1 VLKLNQNELKFKQ
14 RYENLIKEYDIKIT
28 FQELLK
34 HAENKFI
41 EQSNNNKKINVI
53 DIGMEKH
60 LCKISPL
67 FFISEYCY
75 IELKGRPL
83 IPASDTLYYFQK
95 EIIKQAMDYKKI
107 VFTKTRQAG
116 LSTLNALLMFWKSL
130 LFPSQWIVVIS
141 KDAQS
146 SHDFLDKIK
155 INLEHIPQ
163 FLNIKNTINNV
174 QSLKFSNK
182 SLIQAFAR
190 SKTSGRGTSPTE
202 VVLDELAF
210 YQTNT
215 IVQGIIASINAAISR
230 TGGRVTMISTPN
242 GNIEGSEGY
251 YYWTQ
256 VNQLEQEGGENRK
269 DSSKLFYI
277 DWWMCPDIEGIFPYK
292 GYNKQLKEFEHKD
305 YFNNKN
311 VYFEARKFFDPIAK
325 NWKNNDWLRNQHK
338 TSGEILFRQEILRDF
353 VVMQSTV
360 FTNDIFE
367 KIQKQL
373 REPVSKDILNDKPTK
388 NFNIWKHPESGQKF
402 IIGVDVA
409 TGTSL
414 DSSAIE
420 VIDANTYEQVAE
432 YIGKCTTYDLAFL
445 SEKIG
450 YYFNTAMIFLESNS
464 IGESS
469 FTILD
474 KDLNYP
480 NLYKQKKASSG
491 VTRFTG
497 WYTSPKSRQMIIN
510 KFIETLYDDEE
521 EIKIYSERLLGQIKT
536 LVFGEGGKVEAVGSA
551 HDDAIMAYAIALFNA
566 PMASREML
574 SFFIDEEGNK
584 VSHQNNLSEIDN
596 IASLN
601 HQIYKDTEE
610 RLLQETGVD
619 NVNTLKW
626 LLG

>member
-1 VLKLNQNELKFKQ
+1 MNNKELQFKQ
-14 RYENLIKEYDIKIT
+14 RYENIIKKYDIKTT

-34 HAENKFI
+34 YAENKFL
-41 EQSNNNKKINVI
+41 EQANNKKTISLV
-53 DIGMEKH
+53 DIGMEKE

-75 IELKGRPL
+75 IELKGKPL
-83 IPASDTLYYFQK
+83 IPAGDTLYYFQK
-95 EIIKQAMDYKKI
+95 EIIKQSMNYKKV

-116 LSTLNALLMFWKSL
+116 LSTLNALLMFWKAL
-130 LFPSQWIVVIS
+130 LFPSQWIVIIS

-230 TGGRVTMISTPN
+230 TGGRITMISTPN

-256 VNQLEQEGGENRK
+256 VNQLEQEGGENKK
-269 DSSKLFYI
+269 DSSKLYYI
-277 DWWMCPDIEGIFPYK
+277 DWWMCPDLNGILPYK
-292 GYNKQLKEFEHKD
+292 GYNKELKEFENKD

-373 REPVSKDILNDKPTK
+373 KDPILKDILNDKPTK
-388 NFNIWKHPESGQKF
+388 NLYIWKQPEPGQKF
-402 IIGVDVA
+402 VIGIDVA

-414 DSSAIE
+414 DSSCIE

-445 SEKIG
+445 AERTG
-450 YYFNTAMIFLESNS
+450 YYYNTAMIFLESNS

-480 NLYKQKKASSG
+480 NLYKQKKSSSG
-491 VTRFTG
+491 VIRFTG
-497 WYTSPKSRQMIIN
+497 WYTSTKSRQIIIN

-521 EIKIYSERLLGQIKT
+521 EVKIYSERLLGQIKT

-566 PMASREML
+566 PAASRELL
-574 SFFIDEEGNK
+574 SFFIDEDGNK
-584 VSHQNNLSEIDN
+584 VSHHTDNTKIDT
-596 IASLN
+596 ITSLDS
-601 HQIYKDTEE
+601 QIYEE
-610 RLLQETGVD
+610 AREKFLRESNIQSMED
-619 NVNTLKW
+619 IKW
-626 LLG
+626 ILG

>member
-1 VLKLNQNELKFKQ
+1 MLNLNEIKFKQ
-14 RYENLIKEYDIKIT
+14 RYEEIINKYNINITFKELIKY
-28 FQELLK
+28 
-34 HAENKFI
+34 AENKFI
-41 EQSNNNKKINVI
+41 EQPNNNKKINLI
-53 DIGMEKH
+53 DIGIEKY
-60 LCKISPL
+60 LCKLSPL

-75 IELKGRPL
+75 IELKGRP
-83 IPASDTLYYFQK
+83 IMPASNTLYYFQK
-95 EIIKQAMDYKKI
+95 EIIKQYMSYRKV
-107 VFTKTRQAG
+107 VFAKTRQAG
-116 LSTLNALLMFWKSL
+116 LSTLIALIMFWKSL
-130 LFPSQWIVVIS
+130 LFPSQWIVIIS
-141 KDAQS
+141 KDSQS

-155 INLEHIPQ
+155 INLEHIPH
-163 FLNIKNTINNV
+163 FLNIKNTTNNV

-182 SLIQAFAR
+182 SIIQAFAR

-202 VVLDELAF
+202 VVLDELAW
-210 YQTNT
+210 YQTNS
-215 IVQGIIASINAAISR
+215 IVQGIIASVNAAISR
-230 TGGRVTMISTPN
+230 TGGRITMISTPN

-256 VNQLEQEGGENRK
+256 VNQLEQEGGENKK
-269 DSSKLFYI
+269 DKSKLFFI
-277 DWWMCPDIEGIFPYK
+277 DWWMCPDLPGILPYK
-292 GYNKQLKEFEHKD
+292 GYNKELKNFEERD

-311 VYFEARKFFDPIAK
+311 IYFEARNFFDPIAK
-325 NWKNNDWLRNQHK
+325 NWKNNDWLRSQHK
-338 TSGEILFRQEILRDF
+338 TSGEILFRQEVLRDF

-373 REPVSKDILNDKPTK
+373 KEPISKDMLNDRPTK
-388 NFNIWKHPESGQKF
+388 NLNIWKLPEPGQKF
-402 IIGVDVA
+402 ILGVDVA

-414 DSSAIE
+414 DSSSIE

-450 YYFNTAMIFLESNS
+450 YFFNTAMIFLESNS
-464 IGESS
+464 IGDSS

-480 NLYKQKKASSG
+480 NLYKQKKSSNG

-497 WYTSPKSRQMIIN
+497 WYTSPKSRQTIIN

-521 EIKIYSERLLGQIKT
+521 EVKIYSERLLGQIKT
-536 LVFGEGGKVEAVGSA
+536 LVFGEGGKVEAVGTS
-551 HDDAIMAYAIALFNA
+551 HDDAVMAYSIALFNA
-566 PMASREML
+566 PLASREML

-584 VSHQNNLSEIDN
+584 ISHQTNLDDKFN

-601 HQIYKDTEE
+601 RQLYKDTEE
-610 RLLQETGVD
+610 KLLQESGVD
-619 NVNTLKW
+619 NVETLKW
-626 LLG
+626 LLQG